1 MDLVI
6 RGGTVVN
13 PGGRAEVDIAVHEG
27 RVVQLG
33 RVTEHGERELE
44 ANGRYVLPGGFDAHV
59 HLTPGEVE
67 SGSVNFVDDFASGSR
82 AAAAGG
88 VTTLGNIS
96 YARPRETLRAAL
108 ERIETAAEKMSLC
121 DFVQTPVFADPSPES
136 RSELPELA
144 KLGHTSLKIF
154 MTANNFAAEAG
165 EYLKAM
171 ELAGRSG
178 MLTLIHC
185 EDGALLSYVVQ
196 RMLAEGRGDPVNWA
210 ASRPT
215 YSEAV
220 STSRAVAFCQA
231 TGAPIYVVHLASKAA
246 LEVTRQARAS
256 GLPVFVETR
265 PMFLHL
271 TNDRLDAPDGRLYV
285 GAPPLGTSD
294 DVAALWGGLHDGAIQ
309 TMCSDHGPWSRKDKL
324 EPTRTIANMAMG
336 VADVE
341 TNLPLLFSEGV
352 LKNRISLER
361 FVELTS
367 TNAAKLFGV
376 YPRKGTISVGSDAD
390 ITIWDPQATRTV
402 RAAEHHSNADYS
414 PYEGWSVTGLP
425 IHTIRRGE
433 LIYTDGEVVRGATH
447 GQALRR
453 LPVMF
458 P

>member
-13 PGGRAEVDIAVHEG
+13 SGGRAEVDIAVHDG
-27 RVVQLG
+27 RIVQLG
-33 RVTEHGERELE
+33 RVTERGQRELN
-44 ANGRYVLPGGFDAHV
+44 ASGRYVLPGGFDAHV

-67 SGSVNFVDDFASGSR
+67 SGSVEFVDDFGSGSR

-96 YARPRETLRAAL
+96 YARPGESLQAAL
-108 ERIETAAEKMSLC
+108 NRIESVAEKISIC
-121 DFVQTPVFADPSPES
+121 DFVQTPVFSDPGPRS

-144 KLGHTSLKIF
+144 RRGHTSLKIF
-154 MTANNFAAEAG
+154 MTTNNFG
-165 EYLKAM
+165 PQTSDYLKAM
-171 ELAGRSG
+171 EVAGRSG
-178 MLTLIHC
+178 MLTMIHC
-185 EDGALLSYVVQ
+185 EDGGLLAYIVE
-196 RMLAEGRGDPVNWA
+196 RMLAEGRGDPANWA

-215 YSEAV
+215 YSESV

-246 LEVTRQARAS
+246 LEVTRQARAA

-265 PMFLHL
+265 PMFLHF
-271 TNDRLDAPDGRLYV
+271 TADRLKGPDGRLYI
-285 GAPPLGTSD
+285 GAPPLGTAD
-294 DVAALWGGLHDGAIQ
+294 DVAALWAGLYDGAIQ
-309 TMCSDHGPWSRKDKL
+309 TTCSDHGPWSRKDKL
-324 EPTRTIANMAMG
+324 DSSRTIANMAMG

-352 LKNRISLER
+352 AKKRISLER

-390 ITIWDPQATRTV
+390 VTVWDPNASRTV
-402 RAAEHHSNADYS
+402 RASEHHSKADYS
-414 PYEGWSVTGLP
+414 PYEGWTVTGLP
-425 IHTIRRGE
+425 VHTIRRGE
-433 LIYTDGEVVRGATH
+433 LIYSEGKLVEGAGK

-453 LPVMF
+453 QPAMF